1 MNEEHNKT
9 VIIPRDR
16 TDSITRITG
25 ISKREATTATKI
37 EALTAA
43 KTGVHKAIRTVAHM
57 ATRTVA
63 HMAARTGV
71 LTVVRTVVLTA
82 AKTVDRMVARTGDR
96 MAAARVDPGSAGQE
110 WASGYSRPKEA
121 RVAKATAAVTG
132 AGEVNR
138 STRVTGSR
146 VALKRNSKRKNRSS
160 RSSTKRTPIQTLP
173 SA

>member
-1 MNEEHNKT
+1 MRDTLLRTGITAMNEEHNKT

-16 TDSITRITG
+16 TDSITLIMG
-25 ISKREATTATKI
+25 ISKREEATTATKTG
-37 EALTAA
+37 ALTAIMIGA
-43 KTGVHKAIRTVAHM
+43 LTVPK
-57 ATRTVA
+57 
-63 HMAARTGV
+63 TGV
-71 LTVVRTVVLTA
+71 LTGGRTA
-82 AKTVDRMVARTGDR
+82 DRMVPKTADR

-160 RSSTKRTPIQTLP
+160 RSSIKRTPIQTLP